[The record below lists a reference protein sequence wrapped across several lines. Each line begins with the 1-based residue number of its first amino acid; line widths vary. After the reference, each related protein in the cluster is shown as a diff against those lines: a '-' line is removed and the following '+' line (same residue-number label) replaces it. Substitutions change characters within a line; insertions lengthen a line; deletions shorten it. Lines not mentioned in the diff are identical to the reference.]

1 MLVNSLLRLFE
12 ISIATSFLILPL
24 CLASRRINRRYGAK
38 WKYYIWLLLA
48 VRLMIPVNLPAVNGF
63 SLLPDLSQ
71 RQQIQTQEQP
81 IQSQAHTGSQPE
93 TVPSQSQEQEQ
104 PISEPPYSIDG
115 TKENTEAQPAAIMN
129 VTDIAAIVWCVGFCV
144 FSVFQLYVY
153 YAFRRGIFVD
163 GRECENSSIHELV
176 VSTSHAIGLHRTMPV
191 IVSRKVNSPM
201 ILGIFRPVLVIPRED
216 YRIDTVLCGDED
228 FAIACM
234 KTNLAYNKNLS
245 RGDVKTHHYIISFDP
260 RDAEDNGLTMDR
272 AHELGL
278 EFCKKH
284 FPGHQALVA
293 THPDGHNKSGNIHVH
308 IVINSLRIERVPRMP
323 YMDKDCDM
331 LPGMKHRCTSAALRY
346 FRAEV
351 MEMCQREG
359 LYQIDL
365 LNGSNN
371 RITEREYW
379 AQKQGQKKLDEENAE
394 LIANGEEPKQ
404 TKFETDKQIL
414 RQQIRAALQKSKS
427 LEDFFDYL
435 LEDYGIAVKESRGR
449 FSYLTPERSKPI
461 TSRKLGDDFSKEAI
475 LAALEQNAKQIIPS
489 VTQRPDTFVTPAAKP
504 EIEKLIDLEAKRA
517 EGKGEGYIHWGT
529 VFNLKTMAKTLLYL
543 QENGLTDLDALD
555 AALEESHE
563 NTNTARTDLKKIEA
577 ELNAKKELQRHVLN
591 ARDAKDLHMEYMKL
605 PTPNTVR
612 AKSAKRSCRPSKP
625 ILKKCSGC
633 KSRRSGRSAKGTNR
647 NCRSGVTL

>member
-1 MLVNSLLRLFE
+1 
-12 ISIATSFLILPL
+12 
-24 CLASRRINRRYGAK
+24 
-38 WKYYIWLLLA
+38 
-48 VRLMIPVNLPAVNGF
+48 MI
-63 SLLPDLSQ
+63 
-71 RQQIQTQEQP
+71 
-81 IQSQAHTGSQPE
+81 
-93 TVPSQSQEQEQ
+93 
-104 PISEPPYSIDG
+104 
-115 TKENTEAQPAAIMN
+115 
-129 VTDIAAIVWCVGFCV
+129 
-144 FSVFQLYVY
+144 FQH
-153 YAFRRGIFVD
+153 D
-163 GRECENSSIHELV
+163 ESSN
-176 VSTSHAIGLHRTMPV
+176 
-191 IVSRKVNSPM
+191 K
-201 ILGIFRPVLVIPRED
+201 PVLDEYGHLIPRED

-234 KTNLAYNKNLS
+234 KANLAYNKNLS

-260 RDAEDNGLTMDR
+260 RDAEDNGLTLDR

-278 EFCKKH
+278 EFCKTH

-331 LPGMKHRCTSAALRY
+331 LPGMKHRCTAAALRY
-346 FRAEV
+346 LRAEV

-414 RQQIRAALQKSKS
+414 RQQIRAALRKSKTT
-427 LEDFFDYL
+427 EEFFDVL

-449 FSYLTPERSKPI
+449 FSYLTPERTKPI

-475 LAALEQNAKQIIPS
+475 LAALENHAKQIMPS
-489 VTQRPDTFVTPAAKP
+489 TQQRPDIFVTPAAKP

-517 EGKGEGYIHWGT
+517 EGKGAGYIHWGKT
-529 VFNLKTMAKTLLYL
+529 FNLKTMAKTLIYL

-555 AALEESHE
+555 TALAEAHE
-563 NTNTARTDLKKIEA
+563 IVNAGRADIKTIEA
-577 ELNAKKELQRHVLN
+577 ELTKKKELQRQVLN
-591 ARDAKDLHMEYMKL
+591 AHAGKDLHAEYLKL
-605 PTPNTVR
+605 PKKKQEKFYEENRPALMLYDAAMRYFKENGVKTIPT
-612 AKSAKRSCRPSKP
+612 AKRIQDEIEDLTSAKNAGYTEYRESQKR
-625 ILKKCSGC
+625 KKELQTV
-633 KSRRSGRSAKGTNR
+633 KANIEKMLRLQEPEIEQGRKKEEQE
-647 NCRSGVTL
+647 L

>member
-1 MLVNSLLRLFE
+1 MRGTYDTPKRSHVIKTRLDDEEYKFFLLKCKAYGMNQSEMIRTSLDKLVINPVIKFSPVNKELLSKIDELITEGKRIGNNLNQIARALNSGFPDQSIESE
-12 ISIATSFLILPL
+12 IRRALGD
-24 CLASRRINRRYGAK
+24 LAE
-38 WKYYIWLLLA
+38 WKYEILQEVGSAIGNDQTFELEKLGPRGRRALL
-48 VRLMIPVNLPAVNGF
+48 
-63 SLLPDLSQ
+63 DLSA
-71 RQQIQTQEQP
+71 RREQQQ
-81 IQSQAHTGSQPE
+81 
-93 TVPSQSQEQEQ
+93 
-104 PISEPPYSIDG
+104 
-115 TKENTEAQPAAIMN
+115 
-129 VTDIAAIVWCVGFCV
+129 
-144 FSVFQLYVY
+144 
-153 YAFRRGIFVD
+153 
-163 GRECENSSIHELV
+163 
-176 VSTSHAIGLHRTMPV
+176 
-191 IVSRKVNSPM
+191 
-201 ILGIFRPVLVIPRED
+201 
-216 YRIDTVLCGDED
+216 VLCGDED

-591 ARDAKDLHMEYMKL
+591 ARDAKDLHAAYLKL
-605 PTPNTVR
+605 PKKKQEKFYEENRPALILYDAAMRYFKENEVKMIPTVKR
-612 AKSAKRSCRPSKP
+612 IQDEIEDLTSAKNAGYTEYRESQKREKELQTVKANIEKMLRLQEPEIGQERKRDEQE
-625 ILKKCSGC
+625 L
-633 KSRRSGRSAKGTNR
+633 
-647 NCRSGVTL
+647 

>member
-1 MLVNSLLRLFE
+1 
-12 ISIATSFLILPL
+12 
-24 CLASRRINRRYGAK
+24 
-38 WKYYIWLLLA
+38 
-48 VRLMIPVNLPAVNGF
+48 MI
-63 SLLPDLSQ
+63 
-71 RQQIQTQEQP
+71 
-81 IQSQAHTGSQPE
+81 
-93 TVPSQSQEQEQ
+93 
-104 PISEPPYSIDG
+104 
-115 TKENTEAQPAAIMN
+115 
-129 VTDIAAIVWCVGFCV
+129 
-144 FSVFQLYVY
+144 FQH
-153 YAFRRGIFVD
+153 D
-163 GRECENSSIHELV
+163 ESSN
-176 VSTSHAIGLHRTMPV
+176 
-191 IVSRKVNSPM
+191 K
-201 ILGIFRPVLVIPRED
+201 PVLDEYGHLIPRED

-245 RGDVKTHHYIISFDP
+245 KGDIKTHHYIISFDP

-308 IVINSLRIERVPRMP
+308 IVINSLRIERVPMMP
-323 YMDKDCDM
+323 YMDKACDT
-331 LPGMKHRCTSAALRY
+331 LPGMKHRCTAAALRY
-346 FRAEV
+346 LRAEV
-351 MEMCQREG
+351 MEMCQRER

-414 RQQIRAALQKSKS
+414 RQQIRAALKKSKT
-427 LEDFFDYL
+427 LEDFFDVL
-435 LEDYGIAVKESRGR
+435 LEDYGVAVKESRGR
-449 FSYLTPERSKPI
+449 FSYLTPERTKPI

-475 LAALEQNAKQIIPS
+475 LAALEKNAARVIPS
-489 VTQRPDTFVTPAAKP
+489 VCQKVPVEKS

-543 QENGLTDLDALD
+543 QENGMTDLDALD
-555 AALEESHE
+555 AALAESHE
-563 NTNTARTDLKKIEA
+563 KTKTARTDLKKIEA
-577 ELNAKKELQRHVLN
+577 ELNAKKELQRHILN
-591 ARDAKDLHMEYMKL
+591 AWDGRDLHAEYLKL
-605 PTPNTVR
+605 PKKKREKFYEENRPALMLYDAAMRYFKENGVKTIPT
-612 AKSAKRSCRPSKP
+612 AKRIQGEIEDLTSAKNDGYTEYRASQKREKELQTVKANIEKMLRQQEPK
-625 ILKKCSGC
+625 IEL
-633 KSRRSGRSAKGTNR
+633 GRKWDEQE
-647 NCRSGVTL
+647 L

>member
-1 MLVNSLLRLFE
+1 MATIKHLSSKNSDLGAAERY
-12 ISIATSFLILPL
+12 LI
-24 CLASRRINRRYGAK
+24 
-38 WKYYIWLLLA
+38 
-48 VRLMIPVNLPAVNGF
+48 
-63 SLLPDLSQ
+63 
-71 RQQIQTQEQP
+71 
-81 IQSQAHTGSQPE
+81 
-93 TVPSQSQEQEQ
+93 
-104 PISEPPYSIDG
+104 
-115 TKENTEAQPAAIMN
+115 
-129 VTDIAAIVWCVGFCV
+129 
-144 FSVFQLYVY
+144 FQH
-153 YAFRRGIFVD
+153 D
-163 GRECENSSIHELV
+163 ESSN
-176 VSTSHAIGLHRTMPV
+176 
-191 IVSRKVNSPM
+191 K
-201 ILGIFRPVLVIPRED
+201 D

-591 ARDAKDLHMEYMKL
+591 ARDAKDLHAAYLKL
-605 PTPNTVR
+605 PKKKQEKFYEENRPALILYDAAMRYFKENEVKMIPTVKR
-612 AKSAKRSCRPSKP
+612 IQDEIEDLTSAKNAGYTEYRESQKREKELQTVKANIEKMLRLQEPEIGQERKRDEQE
-625 ILKKCSGC
+625 L
-633 KSRRSGRSAKGTNR
+633 
-647 NCRSGVTL
+647 

>member
-1 MLVNSLLRLFE
+1 MATIKHLSSKNSDLGAAERY
-12 ISIATSFLILPL
+12 LI
-24 CLASRRINRRYGAK
+24 
-38 WKYYIWLLLA
+38 
-48 VRLMIPVNLPAVNGF
+48 
-63 SLLPDLSQ
+63 
-71 RQQIQTQEQP
+71 
-81 IQSQAHTGSQPE
+81 
-93 TVPSQSQEQEQ
+93 
-104 PISEPPYSIDG
+104 
-115 TKENTEAQPAAIMN
+115 
-129 VTDIAAIVWCVGFCV
+129 
-144 FSVFQLYVY
+144 FQH
-153 YAFRRGIFVD
+153 D
-163 GRECENSSIHELV
+163 ESNN
-176 VSTSHAIGLHRTMPV
+176 
-191 IVSRKVNSPM
+191 K
-201 ILGIFRPVLVIPRED
+201 PVLDEYGHLIPRED

-414 RQQIRAALQKSKS
+414 RQQIRAALKKSKT
-427 LEDFFDYL
+427 LEDFFDVL
-435 LEDYGIAVKESRGR
+435 LEDYGVAVKESRGR
-449 FSYLTPERSKPI
+449 FSYLTPERTKPI

-475 LAALEQNAKQIIPS
+475 LAALEKNAARVIPS
-489 VTQRPDTFVTPAAKP
+489 VRQKVPVEKS

-543 QENGLTDLDALD
+543 QENGMTDLDALD
-555 AALEESHE
+555 AALAESHE
-563 NTNTARTDLKKIEA
+563 KTKTARTDLKKIEA
-577 ELNAKKELQRHVLN
+577 ELNAKKELQRHILN
-591 ARDAKDLHMEYMKL
+591 AWDGRDLHAEYLKL
-605 PTPNTVR
+605 PKKKQEKFYEENRPALMLYDAAMRYFKENGVKTIPT
-612 AKSAKRSCRPSKP
+612 AKRIQGEIEDLTSAKNDGYTEYRASQKREKELQTVKANIEKMLRQQEPK
-625 ILKKCSGC
+625 IEL
-633 KSRRSGRSAKGTNR
+633 GRKWDEQE
-647 NCRSGVTL
+647 L